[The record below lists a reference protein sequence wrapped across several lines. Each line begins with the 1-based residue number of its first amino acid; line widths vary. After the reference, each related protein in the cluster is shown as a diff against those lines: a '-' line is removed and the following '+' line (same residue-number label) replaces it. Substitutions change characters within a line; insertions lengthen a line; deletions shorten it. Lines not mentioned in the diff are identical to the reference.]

1 MELKEFK
8 QAMQKARDGSKAR
21 KFKQS
26 VEVILNFKGIDF
38 KKSENRIDVLVSL
51 PYSTGKASS
60 KVCVFAKDKNFI
72 SVIQGKVAK
81 IITEDEISRLDKKE
95 ASKLAEE
102 FDVFLAEG
110 PVMLAVGK
118 YLGQILAP
126 KGKMPRPIQPD
137 LSALES
143 ALRSVK
149 SGIRVTNKKGKFMP
163 VVQALIGKEDSPDE
177 QLAENAFTVYQTV
190 AAKLPDNEANIKSVF
205 LKTTMGPAVKV
216 EVVRK

>member
-1 MELKEFK
+1 
-8 QAMQKARDGSKAR
+8 
-21 KFKQS
+21 
-26 VEVILNFKGIDF
+26 VI
-38 KKSENRIDVLVSL
+38 E
-51 PYSTGKASS
+51 
-60 KVCVFAKDKNFI
+60 
-72 SVIQGKVAK
+72 GKVAK
-81 IITEDEISRLDKKE
+81 IIVEDEISRLDKKE

-110 PVMLAVGK
+110 PVMLVVGK
-118 YLGQILAP
+118 YLGQFLAP

-177 QLAENAFTVYQTV
+177 QLAENAFTVYQAV
-190 AAKLPDNEANIKSVF
+190 AAKLPDNEINIKSVF

-216 EVVRK
+216 EAVRK